1 MLATLGLFAA
11 VVATALWSG
20 LLLMLTTVL
29 HPVYGGLDAAG
40 FADGLQRFLPIAR
53 RSPTNYGLLAAMVL
67 TPVVALVGLRAEPGG
82 APFVL
87 TAVGLAVVLAGPV
100 LTSRFAA
107 EPNYAVILAWDAAEP
122 PADWREARARWLR
135 VNWLRGAATWTA
147 LALFVVATWLYLVP

>member
-1 MLATLGLFAA
+1 MLAALGLVAA

-20 LLLMLTTVL
+20 LLLMLTTIL
-29 HPVYGGLDAAG
+29 HPVYGRLDAPG
-40 FADGLQRFLPIAR
+40 FAGGLQRFLPVAQ

-67 TPVVALVGLRAEPGG
+67 TPVVALVGLRADPGG

-87 TAVGLAVVLAGPV
+87 TATGLALVVAGPV

-107 EPNYAVILAWDAAEP
+107 EPNYAVILAWDAADP
-122 PADWREARARWLR
+122 PADWRDARGRWLR
-135 VNWLRGAATWTA
+135 VNWLRAAATWAA